1 MKFSA
6 KEFKA
11 LENKAITLL
20 GMSGVGKTTL
30 ANKLDRSRWFHYSGD
45 YRIGTKYLEESILD
59 NIKAQAM
66 HVDFL
71 ADLLRSDS
79 IYICSNITVNNLD
92 PVSTFLGKIGNPDLE
107 GLDFDEFKE
116 RQNLHRQAEIF
127 AMLDVPDFICKA
139 YDIYGYPN
147 FINDAGGSIC
157 ELDDP
162 SVFEVLSESTV
173 IIYIRTDKAHEEM
186 LCERAASNPKPLY
199 FQPRFLKEHLVMF
212 LKEKKLADVDAIDRN
227 EFTSE
232 DVDAIDP
239 NEFTSWV
246 FPKLLEH
253 RRPLYESIAR
263 QHGYTVDLH
272 DIQKVRDEKDL
283 IEVICQSIYQD

>member
-6 KEFKA
+6 EEFKS

-92 PVSTFLGKIGNPDLE
+92 PVSTFLGKIGNSDLE

-127 AMLDVPDFICKA
+127 AMLDVPDFIDKA

-199 FQPRFLKEHLVMF
+199 FQPQFLKEHLVMF
-212 LKEKKLADVDAIDRN
+212 LKEKKLADVEAIDRN

-232 DVDAIDP
+232 DVEAIDP

-272 DIQKVRDEKDL
+272 DIQQVRDEKDL
-283 IEVICQSIYQD
+283 IEVICQSIDQD